1 MKWVLKAKI
10 TALPFTLMSLLHSEF
25 IFVYSVK
32 KGSDFFLD
40 IQLTQH
46 HLKFILPSF
55 STVLHLAWSVQ
66 RTLVSRL
73 FTVLRRSVDLPWY
86 GEHAV
91 LINTAEEVLASDRAS
106 PYTLLQECPAY
117 FYPLY
122 SGMNFTI
129 SLPSSTRKPTRI
141 LKEIQKSQV
150 YKFINH
156 LEEYF
161 IFILLNRLNH
171 DILLI

>member
-106 PYTLLQECPAY
+106 PYRFFFKSVLRIFTLYILVWILQ
-117 FYPLY
+117 
-122 SGMNFTI
+122 
-129 SLPSSTRKPTRI
+129 
-141 LKEIQKSQV
+141 
-150 YKFINH
+150 
-156 LEEYF
+156 
-161 IFILLNRLNH
+161 
-171 DILLI
+171 